1 MKSFFPTFIA
11 AFLGV
16 IAAIALGFFIII
28 LIGISGMSQKET
40 ISKGSVLKLTLEEF
54 IPEKTDNVQSQPSL
68 LTVPEKAIGLNRIL
82 TLISTA
88 AKDDK
93 IKGILLENNSVSY
106 GQATILSL
114 MDGLRDFKKSGKFIY
129 SYAHSHSQS
138 SYLLS
143 SVADSMFLNP
153 QGGVDLRGFGSS
165 IPFFKSML
173 DKVGIEFNIFYAGNF
188 KSATEP
194 FRLDEMSDYN
204 RTQTREF
211 LTDMKNL
218 MVENINKNRKKLSP
232 EKLESIMAT
241 YEGRTAKKAMQNGL
255 VDALFYE
262 DELDDFLS
270 KKLGLKEGKKIKY
283 VNLSKYNRIA
293 DVEEKDSDNKIAIVH
308 AEGEIIYGTNEPG
321 VISEKKYVDMLAK
334 IRKDKS
340 IKAVVLRVNS
350 PGGNAFSSDL
360 IWRELEQIK
369 KAGKP
374 VIASFGDYAASGGY
388 YIACGADKIVSQPN
402 TLTGSIGVFMMFP
415 NATKLLNDKIGI
427 NFDTI
432 KTHEFAAGFSPF
444 NNLSEREKALLQES
458 TLEIYDL
465 FIDRVSRGRKLSVD
479 STKVIAQG
487 RVWTG
492 RKAKELGLVDEL
504 GDLNDALAL
513 AAKQAKIDSYSTS
526 EYPYIK
532 EDIFGEIMRQI
543 MMGNEEE
550 DTQARFTPTSEEKKY
565 LDHFNQYRS
574 IIRCKE
580 PQARLPYIFDFF

>member
-465 FIDRVSRGRKLSVD
+465 FIDRVSKGRKLSVD

-513 AAKQAKIDSYSTS
+513 AAKHAKIDSYSTS